1 MTSPCWSSGA
11 RTPNTERKLFA
22 LTRTGGALGGR
33 AWSVHLGQQTLR
45 HLWVSALSRPESR
58 RRLRKP
64 TARKRAGPLV
74 SQSNSMGSPMAIS
87 DSQSNFTRSP
97 MAILDSQSKFTT
109 AGTVNLDCE
118 SNFCGNTTR

>member
-1 MTSPCWSSGA
+1 MTSLCWSSGA

-22 LTRTGGALGGR
+22 LTRTDGALGGR

-64 TARKRAGPLV
+64 TARNRAGHPD
-74 SQSNSMGSPMAIS
+74 SKSNFARSPMAIP

-97 MAILDSQSKFTT
+97 MVILDCESKFKT

-118 SNFCGNTTR
+118 SNFCVNATR